1 MEIVDANVVLRYLL
15 KDHKTLYSKSKK
27 IIEQKEI
34 DIPAEVVAEIV
45 YVLEKVYEVPRKK
58 ISNAL
63 TELFSYPNIT
73 TSDTPALSES
83 LVVYKKNK
91 IDFVDAILVSYNHIN
106 GHIIHSFDKQI
117 QKLCRKD

>member
-15 KDHKTLYSKSKK
+15 KDHKTFYPKSRQ

-34 DIPAEVVAEIV
+34 YIPAEVAAEIV
-45 YVLEKVYEVPRKK
+45 YVLEKVYEVPRDK

-73 TSDTPALSES
+73 SSDTPALRES

-91 IDFVDAILVSYNHIN
+91 IDFVDAILVSYHHIN

-117 QKLCRKD
+117 RKLCSKD

>member
-1 MEIVDANVVLRYLL
+1 MEIVDANIVLRYLL
-15 KDHKTLYSKSKK
+15 KDHKRFYPKAKQ
-27 IIEQKEI
+27 IIEQKKI
-34 DIPAEVVAEIV
+34 YIPAEVAAEVV
-45 YVLEKVYEVPRKK
+45 YVLEKVYEVPRDE

-73 TSDTPALSES
+73 TPDTPVLNES
-83 LVVYKKNK
+83 LVIYKKNK

-117 QKLCRKD
+117 QKLCRED

>member
-1 MEIVDANVVLRYLL
+1 MEIVDANIVLRYLL
-15 KDHKTLYSKSKK
+15 KDHMTFYPKAKQ

-34 DIPAEVVAEIV
+34 YVPAEVAAEIV
-45 YVLEKVYEVPRKK
+45 YVLEKVYEVPRDE

-63 TELFSYPNIT
+63 TELFSYPNLST
-73 TSDTPALSES
+73 LDTPALRES